1 MRELTIYAKGLT
13 LGFSEEQIVAC
24 HIVDEE
30 HPSGVTDLDLIQL
43 LMLDNNVILKV
54 NVDGQEPDMATGQ
67 LEPNGKKY
75 QVTYCFRP
83 EDVQWTSITE
93 ELDE

>member
-1 MRELTIYAKGLT
+1 MRELTIYAKGIT
-13 LGFSEEQIVAC
+13 LGFTEDQVVGC

-30 HPSGVTDLDLIQL
+30 HSSGVTDLDVIQL
-43 LMLDNNVILKV
+43 LMLENTVTLKV
-54 NVDGQEPDMATGQ
+54 RVEGQEPDMATGN